1 MGKTIFHDGASRCRV
16 APSVG
21 SILLFLLA
29 IGWTGGTLRAQYQ
42 VSGGAK
48 TPVRAAEN
56 TAYKLEVYLVYGT
69 DGVTIS
75 HTGTGTHRWYRYRT
89 KAAIEDDWEAVAST
103 QSGSTS
109 TVTNPAEG
117 YGYFVVDGS
126 GELRRY
132 VWIIDYS
139 RYPAR
144 LTSLSVSP
152 SSDACSSLRLA
163 GTADLPALNY
173 YLPDGKAMEL
183 KRAFE
188 VSYLTQTW
196 SEQTRT
202 FTEQLLIDTLSGN
215 PFDVSLSRPPLT
227 DTKIDLTGD
236 LFARAFGVEQTAT
249 IDHYQAVALEVHAD
263 TTLTS
268 ETRSNLKL
276 KTGELSAP
284 AEIRF
289 RAQANTPVASLFVWQ
304 VTRREATGDVPI
316 VRFTDP
322 EMTYTFDRVGNYT
335 VTLEVSDR
343 SGRCTNKDN
352 SYKISVTETVL
363 EVPNVFSPESSPG
376 VNDVFKVAHKSV
388 VRFSAS
394 VFNRQGSLLYHWTN
408 PNGGWDG
415 RYRGQY
421 VPAGAYYY
429 VIEYTGTD
437 GKTHRKSGD
446 INVVRSS
453 SNKNHSNQ

>member
-1 MGKTIFHDGASRCRV
+1 MGKTIFQCRERHRFV
-16 APSVG
+16 AHKAC
-21 SILLFLLA
+21 SILLLLLA
-29 IGWTGGTLRAQYQ
+29 IGWTGGELRAQYQ

-69 DGVTIS
+69 DGVTLS

-89 KAAIEDDWEAVAST
+89 KAAVEDDWEAVAST

-196 SEQTRT
+196 SEQTHT

-394 VFNRQGSLLYHWTN
+394 VFNRQGSLLYHWTD

>member
-1 MGKTIFHDGASRCRV
+1 MSKISLYIKVCAAG
-16 APSVG
+16 
-21 SILLFLLA
+21 LFLLFA
-29 IGWTGGTLRAQYQ
+29 GRSVAQYQ
-42 VSGGAK
+42 VSGGKK
-48 TPVRAAEN
+48 TPIRAVEN

-69 DGVTIS
+69 DGVTLS

-89 KAAIEDDWEAVAST
+89 KAAVEDDWEAVAST

-132 VWIIDYS
+132 VWIMDYS

-144 LTSLSVSP
+144 LTSLGVST
-152 SSDACSSLRLA
+152 SSDACSSLRLTGA
-163 GTADLPALNY
+163 ADLPALSY
-173 YLPDGKAMEL
+173 YLPDGKAAEV
-183 KRAFE
+183 KREFE
-188 VSYLTQTW
+188 VSYLTQVW
-196 SEQTRT
+196 KEQRKS
-202 FTEQLLIDTLSGN
+202 FAEELLIDTLRGN
-215 PFDVSLSRPPLT
+215 PFDEALHRPPLT
-227 DTKIDLTGD
+227 DTKIELTGD

-249 IDHYQAVALEVHAD
+249 LDRYEAVALEVHAD
-263 TTLTS
+263 TTMTS
-268 ETRSNLKL
+268 ESSTNLKH
-276 KTGELSAP
+276 KEGELSAP
-284 AEIRF
+284 ATIRF
-289 RAQANTPVASLFVWQ
+289 TAHANTPVAALFVWQ
-304 VTRREATGDVPI
+304 ITRRETTGDAVL
-316 VRFTDP
+316 VRFTEP
-322 EMTYTFDRVGNYT
+322 EMEYTFDRAGEYR

-352 SYKISVTETVL
+352 SYKISITETVL

-388 VRFSAS
+388 VRFSAWI
-394 VFNRQGSLLYHWTN
+394 FNRQGSQLYHWTD

-415 RYRGQY
+415 KYRGRY

-437 GKTHRKSGD
+437 GRTHRKSGD
-446 INVVRSS
+446 INVVRSNTYN
-453 SNKNHSNQ
+453 SNSKKQ